1 MRRRWGKETCR
12 IRILRI
18 TDFFSSPLDLFHMVF
33 CLMFNRADR
42 WQRCYILRE
51 DISLVKM
58 KEGREEQS
66 DKNKRKEKNKE
77 IMRTGGYEYIG
88 NLTAGHLIV

>member
-1 MRRRWGKETCR
+1 
-12 IRILRI
+12 
-18 TDFFSSPLDLFHMVF
+18 
-33 CLMFNRADR
+33 
-42 WQRCYILRE
+42 
-51 DISLVKM
+51 M